1 VSQTD
6 EGGQVDPGEEIDDG
20 EGAAEGGV
28 GRAALEGIVVVLWQT
43 QDYVNIAGTIR
54 AMKNFGL
61 SRLRLIQPVKYDP
74 HRIEGIAHGTED
86 IVARMETHDS
96 LLSALGDCSY
106 VVGMTARSR
115 RAKRAVARPR
125 SLAPELLSRGAE
137 AVAGATGPVALLFG
151 REDKGLSNEAL
162 DLCHRTCIIPTSQH
176 ASLNLA
182 QAVLVMAY
190 ELWMEAEGRDQSFR
204 PPRREAPPARIE
216 LLEKLFEDAESALWT
231 VDFFKSRQPESVMRT
246 LREFI
251 RRGDPDAREAG
262 LLRAISIEVVKFA
275 RRVGG
280 LPPEGNPRDFRQSDP
295 AQDPPR

>member
-6 EGGQVDPGEEIDDG
+6 EAGAMDEAAEEAA
-20 EGAAEGGV
+20 EGAA
-28 GRAALEGIVVVLWQT
+28 RAALEGIVVVLWQT
-43 QDYVNIAGTIR
+43 QDYVNIAGTVR

-61 SRLRLIQPVKYDP
+61 SRLRLIEPVKYDP
-74 HRIEGIAHGTED
+74 HRIEGIAHDTED
-86 IVARMETHDS
+86 IVQRIEIHDS

-137 AVAGATGPVALLFG
+137 AVAGETGPVALLFG

-190 ELWMEAEGRDQSFR
+190 ELWMETQGRDQAFR

-231 VDFFKSRQPESVMRT
+231 VDFFKSRQAESVMRT
-246 LREFI
+246 LREVV
-251 RRGDPDAREAG
+251 RRADPDAREAG
-262 LLRAISIEVVKFA
+262 LLRAISIEVVKHA
-275 RRVGG
+275 RRTGS
-280 LPPEGNPRDFRQSDP
+280 LPPEGDPRDFRQADP
-295 AQDPPR
+295 AQNPPRE

>member
-1 VSQTD
+1 MSQTD
-6 EGGQVDPGEEIDDG
+6 EAGGMDEVAGD
-20 EGAAEGGV
+20 AAESAA
-28 GRAALEGIVVVLWQT
+28 RAALEGIVVVLWQT
-43 QDYVNIAGTIR
+43 QDYVNIAGTVR

-86 IVARMETHDS
+86 VVQRIETHDS

-115 RAKRAVARPR
+115 RAKRAVGRPR

-137 AVAGATGPVALLFG
+137 AVAGEVGPVALLYG
-151 REDKGLSNEAL
+151 REDHGLSNEAL
-162 DLCHRTCIIPTSQH
+162 DMCHRTCIIPTSQH

-190 ELWMEAEGRDQSFR
+190 ELWMEAEGGDQAFR

-216 LLEKLFEDAESALWT
+216 LLEKLFEDAEAALWT
-231 VDFFKSRQPESVMRT
+231 VDFFKSRQAESVMRT
-246 LREFI
+246 LREVV
-251 RRGDPDAREAG
+251 RRADPDAREAG
-262 LLRAISIEVVKFA
+262 LLRAISIEVVKHA
-275 RRVGG
+275 RRTGA
-280 LPPEGNPRDFRQSDP
+280 LPPEGNPRDFRQADP
-295 AQDPPR
+295 ARNPPRQ